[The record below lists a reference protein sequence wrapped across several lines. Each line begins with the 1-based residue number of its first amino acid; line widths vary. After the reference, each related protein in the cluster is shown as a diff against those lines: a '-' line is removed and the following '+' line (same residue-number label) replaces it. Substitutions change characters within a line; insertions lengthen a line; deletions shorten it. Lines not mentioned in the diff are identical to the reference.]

1 VKSIVRVIKDI
12 DVIKIAIEPNRR
24 RILALLNSQD
34 MTVSELAN
42 ALRKDISTVYR
53 HMHKLEGAGLIE
65 SSGERRVHNIPE
77 KVFRRTAKHFLFSP
91 EAVKMMDEG
100 MFTEYSQSTSE
111 ALLSMLEEMG
121 YDIERGEEYDRNF
134 QKMLMRWNQLVAEG
148 LEKISDKEGKEISLP
163 MYILLML
170 SVSLIRLETD
180 TELKRTSE
188 LFVSKIKNRSSRSGR
203 THHST

>member
-1 VKSIVRVIKDI
+1 MKSIVRIIKDI
-12 DVIKIAIEPNRR
+12 DAIKIAIEPNRK

-65 SSGERRVHNIPE
+65 SSGERRMHNIPE
-77 KVFRRTAKHFLFSP
+77 KVFRRTAKHFLFSS

-100 MFTEYSQSTSE
+100 MFTEYAQSTSQT
-111 ALLSMLEEMG
+111 LLAILEEMG

-134 QKMLMRWNQLVAEG
+134 QKMLIRWNELAAEG
-148 LEKISDKEGKEISLP
+148 MDRISDKEGKEISLP

-170 SVSLIRLETD
+170 SISLIRLKTD
-180 TELKRTSE
+180 PDLKRTSE
-188 LFVSKIKNRSSRSGR
+188 LFVSKIKKRRSRSG
-203 THHST
+203 